1 MPGLLCTTLEIE
13 KKADRWWATTSSA
26 QAKAA
31 SIPYASALRRLLE
44 GEHTSYVVEM
54 EDPI

>member
-26 QAKAA
+26 QAKAT
-31 SIPYASALRRLLE
+31 SIPYRFGVEALAGGRA
-44 GEHTSYVVEM
+44 YIYIVEM
-54 EDPI
+54 EEDI